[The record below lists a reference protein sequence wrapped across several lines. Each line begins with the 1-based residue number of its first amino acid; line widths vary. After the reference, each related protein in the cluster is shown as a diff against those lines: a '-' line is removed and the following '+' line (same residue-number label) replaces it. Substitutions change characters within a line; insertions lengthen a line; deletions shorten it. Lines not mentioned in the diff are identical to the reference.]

1 MSASAIL
8 KLQAAG
14 FTAEQVTAIAELVDT
29 QSATKA
35 DVEASEHRLELKIV
49 GLRSELE
56 AVDRRLDL
64 KITALQGEMTLLK
77 WMMGFVLAFQ
87 VALFAKQ
94 FLN

>member
-14 FTAEQVTAIAELVDT
+14 FSAEQVTAIAELVDT

-35 DVEASEHRLELKIV
+35 DLEGSEHRLELKIDGV
-49 GLRSELE
+49 EH
-56 AVDRRLDL
+56 RLDL
-64 KITALQGEMTLLK
+64 KITALQGEVTLLK
-77 WMMGFVLAFQ
+77 WMMGFILAFQ